1 MKSIR
6 WLVVVTF
13 ITSAI
18 LLYIP
23 INTKALGP
31 VSASSA
37 ILMEQQSG
45 RILYEKEAHE
55 VRRIASITK
64 IMTAILAIESGKL
77 NDSVK
82 VTENAVRAEGSSIYL
97 KPGETIKLEDLVYG
111 MMLRSGNDA
120 AVAIAEHVGGS
131 LEGFVYLMNQKASEI
146 GMDQYTFCQSTWT

>member
-13 ITSAI
+13 ITSVM
-18 LLYIP
+18 LLSIP
-23 INTKALGP
+23 TNAKASVS

-45 RILYEKEAHE
+45 RILFEKEAHE

-77 NDSVK
+77 NEKVK
-82 VTENAVRAEGSSIYL
+82 VSENALRAEGSSIYL
-97 KPGETIKLEDLVYG
+97 KLDEKVKLEDLVYG
-111 MMLRSGNDA
+111 LMLRSGNDA
-120 AVAIAEHVGGS
+120 AVAIAEYVGGS
-131 LEGFVYLMNQKASEI
+131 LDGFRLFNESE
-146 GMDQYTFCQSTWT
+146 SK

>member
-1 MKSIR
+1 
-6 WLVVVTF
+6 
-13 ITSAI
+13 
-18 LLYIP
+18 
-23 INTKALGP
+23 
-31 VSASSA
+31 
-37 ILMEQQSG
+37 MEQQSG

-111 MMLRSGNDA
+111 HDA
-120 AVAIAEHVGGS
+120 S
-131 LEGFVYLMNQKASEI
+131 FWK
-146 GMDQYTFCQSTWT
+146 